1 MPSRLSYHIRVEVVK
16 HHAEVDGKSTAV
28 HAAIIAPSSVKIHT
42 YPDIP
47 EYDPCD
53 TILVFPGKDSRSLKH
68 ILQTFIGEG
77 SELKKGSRTFPF
89 STVVFVDSTW
99 NQCHGICQDARWI
112 SFKGEIRSDVQW
124 HEIAHTLRLLALPR
138 VELEPRPT
146 MFWRHQKGKP
156 REYLATIEVHI
167 FYPTTYPLFFPF
179 SQAIYYFMVDY
190 HKVISE
196 KPYNGEYDNLLFFFK
211 FMYEKIHQL
220 YSSWFLNFPTQ
231 TLPFEAKE
239 NPREIAGC
247 YPDSPQDA
255 LIRKRVHLIW
265 GSVARLKAPE
275 FQKCWVLGWIHSED
289 WLNWT

>member
-1 MPSRLSYHIRVEVVK
+1 MDSNNSDWLLGGEMGMECDLIRAEHKPRSQGFIQGGENVGDWSATHRLASWTSGRLCLEKDSPFDRLDIADTSVLEKSRERQNCATCNRSRKFFCYSCCRALPSIESSTPRLTLPIRVEVVK

-53 TILVFPGKDSRSLKH
+53 TILVFPGKDSRSLEH
-68 ILQTFIGEG
+68 ILETFSGEG

-99 NQCHGICQDARWI
+99 NQCHGICQDAR
-112 SFKGEIRSDVQW
+112 
-124 HEIAHTLRLLALPR
+124 LLALPR

-156 REYLATIEVHI
+156 REYLATIE
-167 FYPTTYPLFFPF
+167 
-179 SQAIYYFMVDY
+179 AIYYFMVDY

-220 YSSWFLNFPTQ
+220 YSS
-231 TLPFEAKE
+231 
-239 NPREIAGC
+239 
-247 YPDSPQDA
+247 
-255 LIRKRVHLIW
+255 
-265 GSVARLKAPE
+265 
-275 FQKCWVLGWIHSED
+275 
-289 WLNWT
+289 